1 MGWWV
6 DLKMIKIELTKRNTA
21 LITGFSII
29 LMAVAA
35 GYSVGNVFGSLVVAD
50 NDNLT
55 TENIIND
62 ISLFKTGIIG
72 WVVIFICDL
81 IVSLG
86 VYLLFQENNNKLA
99 LSTAW
104 LRFFYTIILGI
115 AISRLIM
122 VSISYENLIYNL
134 NLFNEIWSFGLTIFG
149 LHLICLS
156 YLFYNESVWNKLI
169 SLLLI
174 LAGIGY
180 LVTYIG
186 ELVLPNFG
194 NYKQT
199 IEMIFM
205 APMILGEIGFAIWL
219 LIKGGKNTFN

>member
-1 MGWWV
+1 
-6 DLKMIKIELTKRNTA
+6 MIKIELTKRNTA

-81 IVSLG
+81 IVSRG
-86 VYLLFQENNNKLA
+86 VYLLFQEKNNKLA

-134 NLFNEIWSFGLTIFG
+134 NLFNELWLFGLTIFG

>member
-1 MGWWV
+1 
-6 DLKMIKIELTKRNTA
+6 MIKIELTKRNTA

-180 LVTYIG
+180 LITYIG

>member
-1 MGWWV
+1 
-6 DLKMIKIELTKRNTA
+6 MIKISLTKRNIS

-35 GYSVGNVFGSLVVAD
+35 GYSVGNVFGTLVVTD
-50 NDNLT
+50 NENLT
-55 TENIIND
+55 TENIINN
-62 ISLFKTGIIG
+62 ISFFKTGIIG

-81 IVSLG
+81 IVSIG
-86 VYLLFQENNNKLA
+86 IYSLFQGKNNKLA
-99 LSTAW
+99 LSTSL
-104 LRFFYTIILGI
+104 LRFLYTIILGI

-122 VSISYENLIYNL
+122 IAISYENLIYNI
-134 NLFNEIWSFGLTIFG
+134 NLFNNIWSFGLAIFG

-156 YLFYNESVWNKLI
+156 YLFYNELVWNKLI

-186 ELVLPNFG
+186 ELVFANFG

-199 IEMIFM
+199 IDIIFM
-205 APMILGEIGFAIWL
+205 APWILGEIGFATL
-219 LIKGGKNTFN
+219 LIIKGEENTGQE

>member
-1 MGWWV
+1 L
-6 DLKMIKIELTKRNTA
+6 D
-21 LITGFSII
+21 
-29 LMAVAA
+29 
-35 GYSVGNVFGSLVVAD
+35 VFGSLVVAD

-86 VYLLFQENNNKLA
+86 VYLLFQEKNNKLA

-219 LIKGGKNTFN
+219 LIKGGKNTYN

>member
-1 MGWWV
+1 MKK
-6 DLKMIKIELTKRNTA
+6 LISLTNRNTA

-29 LMAVAA
+29 LMALAA
-35 GYSVGNVFGSLVVAD
+35 GYSVGNVFGSLMVAD
-50 NDNLT
+50 NENLT
-55 TENIIND
+55 TENIINNM
-62 ISLFKTGIIG
+62 SFFKTGIIG

-81 IVSLG
+81 VVSIG
-86 VYLLFQENNNKLA
+86 IYLLFKEKNNKLA
-99 LSTAW
+99 LYTAC
-104 LRFFYTIILGI
+104 LRFLYTIILGI
-115 AISRLIM
+115 AISRLI
-122 VSISYENLIYNL
+122 IIAITYENLIHNI
-134 NLFNEIWSFGLTIFG
+134 NLFNHIWSFGLTIFG

-156 YLFYNESVWNKLI
+156 YLFYNKSVWNKLI

-205 APMILGEIGFAIWL
+205 APMILGEIGFAIYL
-219 LIKGGKNTFN
+219 LIKGGKSTS

>member
-1 MGWWV
+1 
-6 DLKMIKIELTKRNTA
+6 MIKIELTKRNTA

-62 ISLFKTGIIG
+62 ISLSKTGIIG
-72 WVVIFICDL
+72 GVVIFICDL

-86 VYLLFQENNNKLA
+86 VYLLFQEKNNKLA